1 MKVRGESRPSVDA
14 RCPESESLELDEH
27 VTLLP
32 VSLNLPPPGTEI
44 IIRHSASRSHSCS
57 PSASISMKVSPAGHP
72 ARRATVDLHERVGQ
86 LVLEAHPHMLS

>member
-32 VSLNLPPPGTEI
+32 VSLNLPPKEQRSSSDTQPHARTHA
-44 IIRHSASRSHSCS
+44 RHQPTS
-57 PSASISMKVSPAGHP
+57 V
-72 ARRATVDLHERVGQ
+72 
-86 LVLEAHPHMLS
+86 